1 MLAVSLSQMI
11 AHCNTKVQSPMKLAR
26 EYIICEDILT
36 VLKSLEIRLVDSK
49 GGANSKGKSASRR
62 AVKKLASPI
71 V

>member
-1 MLAVSLSQMI
+1 
-11 AHCNTKVQSPMKLAR
+11 MKLAC
-26 EYIICEDILT
+26 ESIICEDILT

-49 GGANSKGKSASRR
+49 GGANSKGKSASWR